1 MTEEQTTQKTA
12 PDAEQVEAILRKHI
26 YGAMGVGL
34 VPIPLVDFIGF
45 SAIELNL
52 IRALS
57 KEYNVPFKVTEAKEI
72 ICALIGGGAGV
83 AGTTLLASLV
93 KFIPFIGTTTGTLS
107 ATIIGGAVT
116 YATGRLIIR
125 HYDKGGSLDDF
136 NTDEAKEAFG
146 EVVAEGKVVAAKI
159 AAETKN
165 KAKAVKKATEQ
176 YRNKKSGQSSQTK
189 PATDI
194 VEVSDEDASPS
205 SDTTHENTEK

>member
-1 MTEEQTTQKTA
+1 MMTKEQTDQKTA
-12 PDAEQVEAILRKHI
+12 PDAEQVEAILRNHI

-34 VPIPLVDFIGF
+34 VPIPIVDFVGF
-45 SAIELNL
+45 SAIQLDL

-57 KEYNVPFKVTEAKEI
+57 KEYNVPFKATEAKEI

-93 KFIPFIGTTTGTLS
+93 KFIPIIGTTTGALS

-125 HYDKGGSLDDF
+125 HYDKGGSLDNF
-136 NTDEAKEAFG
+136 NTDEAKEAFD

-159 AAETKN
+159 AAETKS

-176 YRNKKSGQSSQTK
+176 YRNKKSGQPK

-194 VEVSDEDASPS
+194 VEVFDENEAETSG
-205 SDTTHENTEK
+205 TTNENTEK

>member
-1 MTEEQTTQKTA
+1 MMTKEQTDQKTA
-12 PDAEQVEAILRKHI
+12 PDAEQVEAILRNHI

-34 VPIPLVDFIGF
+34 VPIPIVDFVGF
-45 SAIELNL
+45 SAIQLDL

-57 KEYNVPFKVTEAKEI
+57 KEYNVPFKATEAKEI

-83 AGTTLLASLV
+83 AGSTLLASLV
-93 KFIPFIGTTTGTLS
+93 KFIPLIGTTTGALS

-125 HYDKGGSLDDF
+125 HYDKGGSLDNF
-136 NTDEAKEAFG
+136 NTDEAKEAFD

-159 AAETKN
+159 AAETKS

-176 YRNKKSGQSSQTK
+176 YRNKKSGQPK
-189 PATDI
+189 PATDV
-194 VEVSDEDASPS
+194 VEVFDENEAETPG
-205 SDTTHENTEK
+205 TTNENTEK

>member
-1 MTEEQTTQKTA
+1 MMTKEQTDQKTA
-12 PDAEQVEAILRKHI
+12 PDAELVEAILRKHI

-34 VPIPLVDFIGF
+34 VPIPIVDFVGF
-45 SAIELNL
+45 SAIQLDL

-57 KEYNVPFKVTEAKEI
+57 KEYNVPFKATEAKEI

-83 AGTTLLASLV
+83 AGSTLLASLV
-93 KFIPFIGTTTGTLS
+93 KFIPLIGTTTGALS
-107 ATIIGGAVT
+107 ATLVGGAVT

-125 HYDKGGSLDDF
+125 HYDKGGSLNDF
-136 NTDEAKEAFG
+136 NTDEAKEAFD

-159 AAETKN
+159 AAETKS

-176 YRNKKSGQSSQTK
+176 YRNKKSGQPK

-194 VEVSDEDASPS
+194 VEVFDENEAETPG
-205 SDTTHENTEK
+205 TTDENTEK

>member
-1 MTEEQTTQKTA
+1 MMTEEQTDQKTA
-12 PDAEQVEAILRKHI
+12 PDAESVEAILRKHI

-34 VPIPLVDFIGF
+34 VPIPIVDFVGF
-45 SAIELNL
+45 SAIQFDL

-57 KEYNVPFKVTEAKEI
+57 KEYNVPFKATEAKEI
-72 ICALIGGGAGV
+72 ICALIGGSAGV

-93 KFIPFIGTTTGTLS
+93 KFIPLTGYITGAVSSTLV
-107 ATIIGGAVT
+107 GGAVT

-136 NTDEAKEAFG
+136 NTDEAKEAFD

-159 AAETKN
+159 AAETKS

-176 YRNKKSGQSSQTK
+176 YRNKKSGQPK

-194 VEVSDEDASPS
+194 VEVFDEDEDETPG
-205 SDTTHENTEK
+205 TTNENTEK

>member
-1 MTEEQTTQKTA
+1 MMTKEQTDQKTA

-34 VPIPLVDFIGF
+34 VPFPIVDFVGF
-45 SAIELNL
+45 SAIQFDL

-57 KEYNVPFKVTEAKEI
+57 KEYNVPFKATEAKEI

-93 KFIPFIGTTTGTLS
+93 KFIPIIGTTTGALS
-107 ATIIGGAVT
+107 ATLVGGAVT

-125 HYDKGGSLDDF
+125 HYDKGGSLNDF
-136 NTDEAKEAFG
+136 NTDEAKEAFD

-159 AAETKN
+159 AAETKS

-176 YRNKKSGQSSQTK
+176 YRNKKSGQPK

-194 VEVSDEDASPS
+194 VEVFDEDAAETPE
-205 SDTTHENTEK
+205 TTPENTEK

>member
-1 MTEEQTTQKTA
+1 MTKEQTDQKTA
-12 PDAEQVEAILRKHI
+12 PDAEQVEAILRNHI

-34 VPIPLVDFIGF
+34 VPIPIVDFVGF
-45 SAIELNL
+45 SAIQLDL

-57 KEYNVPFKVTEAKEI
+57 KEYNVPFKATEAKEI

-83 AGTTLLASLV
+83 AGSTLLASLV
-93 KFIPFIGTTTGTLS
+93 KFIPLIGTTTGALS

-125 HYDKGGSLDDF
+125 HYDKGGSLDNF
-136 NTDEAKEAFG
+136 NTDEAKEAFD

-159 AAETKN
+159 AAETKS

-176 YRNKKSGQSSQTK
+176 YRNKKSGQPK
-189 PATDI
+189 PATDV
-194 VEVSDEDASPS
+194 VEVFDENEAETPG
-205 SDTTHENTEK
+205 TTNENTEK